1 MPNTSGGGKSTKEET
16 AGDLPGRDVK
26 SVIKK
31 NNHTITSG
39 TYAMDASLSQHSNQ

>member
-1 MPNTSGGGKSTKEET
+1 MGGSTKEDT

-31 NNHTITSG
+31 NNHTITSRA
-39 TYAMDASLSQHSNQ
+39 YAVDTNLSQHSNQ